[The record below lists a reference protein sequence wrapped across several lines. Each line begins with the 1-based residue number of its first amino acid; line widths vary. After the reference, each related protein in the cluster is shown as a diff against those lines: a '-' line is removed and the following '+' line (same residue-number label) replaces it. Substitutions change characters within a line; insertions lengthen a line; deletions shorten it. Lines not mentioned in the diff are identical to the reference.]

1 MYNFSCD
8 NQPLRE
14 NYLYLNMINKD
25 DILLSIKSSVKTID
39 PEATVILYGSFARG
53 DHNENS
59 DIDILILI
67 DKDNL
72 SREDKKR
79 IKYPLYDIEFET
91 GRIISPLVV
100 SRNDWESRHR
110 ITPFYDNVKKEGVML

>member
-1 MYNFSCD
+1 M
-8 NQPLRE
+8 
-14 NYLYLNMINKD
+14 
-25 DILLSIKSSVKTID
+25 
-39 PEATVILYGSFARG
+39 ILYGSFARG
-53 DHNENS
+53 DNNQNS
-59 DIDILILI
+59 DIDILILV

-72 SREDKKR
+72 TREDKKR
-79 IKYPLYDIEFET
+79 IKYPLYEIEFET